1 MLNINLEF
9 WSNQNGITPESRE
22 MIELTRGN
30 LLLAKADAIVNTVNT
45 VGVMGK
51 GIALQFSKAFPEN
64 LVAYQR
70 ACKDGSVA
78 IGKMLVQE
86 TSSLERSLPRYII
99 NFPTKKHWKQPS
111 KLEYVEEG
119 LNALVEEL
127 KRLGV
132 RSVAVPPLGC
142 GLGGLRWSEVLPR
155 LIEAAQRTPDI
166 KWLVYEPAGAP
177 AATSMP
183 NETVK
188 PKMTR
193 SIAIVIALID
203 RYLVPSFGYPVS
215 LLEIQ
220 KLVYFLAV
228 VGEKLPRIRF
238 RAAAYGPYSDNV
250 AHILSRAD
258 GHYILGY
265 GDEQNK
271 PDTPIELNSE
281 SVAEANE
288 LLSNDPHL
296 KANIDRVARLIEGYE
311 DPYGMELL
319 STVHWVSTVDDPEA
333 TDDMGRIAGAVHK
346 WNQRKARVFRT
357 EHIHCAWLHLKE
369 HGALDFGA
377 ATK

>member
-215 LLEIQ
+215 LLEIHTASPNTAGVRSQ
-220 KLVYFLAV
+220 TAASSMSVSNNDFSCRYCV
-228 VGEKLPRIRF
+228 SVILP
-238 RAAAYGPYSDNV
+238 
-250 AHILSRAD
+250 SRRSR
-258 GHYILGY
+258 
-265 GDEQNK
+265 QNAEIISGSAMPDK
-271 PDTPIELNSE
+271 PI
-281 SVAEANE
+281 SVAR
-288 LLSNDPHL
+288 SHHS
-296 KANIDRVARLIEGYE
+296 
-311 DPYGMELL
+311 
-319 STVHWVSTVDDPEA
+319 STA
-333 TDDMGRIAGAVHK
+333 AVP
-346 WNQRKARVFRT
+346 ASLT
-357 EHIHCAWLHLKE
+357 
-369 HGALDFGA
+369 
-377 ATK
+377 